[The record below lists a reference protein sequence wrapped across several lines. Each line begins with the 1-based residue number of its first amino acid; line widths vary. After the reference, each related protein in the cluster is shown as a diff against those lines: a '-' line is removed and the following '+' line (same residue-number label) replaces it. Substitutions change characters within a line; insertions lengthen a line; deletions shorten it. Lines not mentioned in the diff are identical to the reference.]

1 MKRSGVALAVLVVL
15 AGCSSVLQDGPDTS
29 IDDTGDGQFTADV
42 VPESPPNATVVNYS
56 DERVQAN
63 EYLREV
69 VREAVNESADGYVG
83 VPDAD
88 VEETKTDL
96 EALPLYTIEESEE
109 SDYHW
114 GYYVRYEGTV
124 VRVVFA
130 VLD

>member
-1 MKRSGVALAVLVVL
+1 MRRVGVALAVLVVL
-15 AGCSSVLQDGPDTS
+15 AGCSGALHEQPDTS
-29 IDDTGDGQFTADV
+29 IDDTGDGQFTGEV
-42 VPESPPNATVVNYS
+42 VPEAPPNATAVNYT

-69 VREAVNESADGYVG
+69 VRKAGNESADGYVG
-83 VPDAD
+83 VPDSA
-88 VEETKTDL
+88 VEETKADL
-96 EALPLYTIEESEE
+96 AELPLYTIEESESSE
-109 SDYHW
+109 YDW